1 MELDVTGEVW
11 WWRGRAPFHV
21 VTVPPEAPDAI
32 GAAAVRVTYGWGTVP
47 AEVVLGATIWSTS
60 LWPTDGGYVIPLKD
74 AARRAEGVGL
84 GDVVEL
90 RRRLAV

>member
-1 MELDVTGEVW
+1 MERDVTGEVW
-11 WWRGRAPFHV
+11 WWRGPAPFHV
-21 VTVPPEAPDAI
+21 VTVPPEEPDAI
-32 GAAAVRVTYGWGTVP
+32 GAAAARVTYGWGTVP
-47 AEVVLGATIWSTS
+47 AEVDLGATTWSTS
-60 LWPTDGGYVIPLKD
+60 LKPTDGGYVVPLKD